1 MQNTLRVSSL
11 LCGIAALTLVGES
24 ATAQAPSAIA
34 SASIGGAPPALAERL
49 ASMPDGTVRL
59 SFPAKAGSCGNGAR
73 AADGTRSIVS
83 DGSNRYS
90 ITGSRTPV
98 SLEPGLGRGIASWCE
113 AGDVSVALSIN
124 AKKVVDARTY
134 VGGFGKADSKRGQDL
149 GAVSAAEAVDYLLG
163 LTSVLDKAAIDRVLL
178 AAMLADGVNLTE
190 RFVALALD
198 RTKPVAARERAV
210 WFLAQLEGDEVSTA
224 LAGLL
229 RDAGTEQWLR
239 DAAQRGI
246 IARVDASRRS

>member
-1 MQNTLRVSSL
+1 MRNSFRVTSL
-11 LCGIAALTLVGES
+11 LCGAAALTLVAGS
-24 ATAQAPSAIA
+24 ASAQAPSAIA
-34 SASIGGAPPALAERL
+34 SASFGGAPPALAERL
-49 ASMPDGTVRL
+49 ASMPDGVVRL
-59 SFPAKAGSCGNGAR
+59 SFPAKDGVCGNGAR

-83 DGSNRYS
+83 DGTNRYS

-113 AGDVSVALSIN
+113 EGDVSVALTIS
-124 AKKVVDARTY
+124 AKKVTDARTY
-134 VGGFGKADSKRGQDL
+134 VGGFGKADAKRGQDV
-149 GAVSAAEAVDYLLG
+149 GAVSPAEAVDYLIG
-163 LTSVLDKAAIDRVLL
+163 LTSTLEKAAIDRVLL
-178 AAMLADGVNLTE
+178 AAMLADSVNLTE

-224 LAGLL
+224 LAGIL
-229 RDAGTEQWLR
+229 RDADAEQWLR